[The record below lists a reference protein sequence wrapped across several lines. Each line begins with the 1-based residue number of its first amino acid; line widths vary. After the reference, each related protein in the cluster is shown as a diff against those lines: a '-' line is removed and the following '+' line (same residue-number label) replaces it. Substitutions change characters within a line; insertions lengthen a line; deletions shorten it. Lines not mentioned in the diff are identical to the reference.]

1 MSDVE
6 KQYIWLVKHLIW
18 NGSKQTNGT
27 YWVKITPEDASELEK
42 KYEVC
47 DTRPMKGGTRVNV
60 IKMCNNFI
68 VLDTR

>member
-6 KQYIWLVKHLIW
+6 KRYIWLVNHLIW
-18 NGSKQTNGT
+18 NGSKQKNGV
-27 YWVKITPEDASELEK
+27 YWVKITKENAALLEE

-47 DTRPMKGGTRVNV
+47 DTRVLKGGLKVNV
-60 IKMCNNFI
+60 IKMCDNFI